1 MYASAVKVPAAVT
14 SPQTLADVVDDVPM
28 TLVFDPS
35 PTADAPITIE
45 FVFPLAAKSA
55 FEPTQTFSVPV
66 VHMSPLVDPTKV
78 LSTPVVCATP
88 LFLPIKVPRAPVV
101 LTDPA

>member
-1 MYASAVKVPAAVT
+1 MYASAVKVPATVT
-14 SPQTLADVVDDVPM
+14 APQTFADVVDDVPI
-28 TLVFDPS
+28 TVVFEPR
-35 PTADAPITIE
+35 PTADAPMTIE

-66 VHMSPLVDPTKV
+66 VQMSPLVDPTKV
-78 LSTPVVCATP
+78 LSTPVVFATP
-88 LFLPIKVPRAPVV
+88 LFLPTNVPRAPVV